1 MSVVAFERKQ
11 SAGLWSETELNTMIA
26 ALNIAIASG
35 DGRGWETGMTETG
48 DAQFYLLGPLPDQA
62 CELCV
67 PARRTLHSGGRL
79 GPAVVRASKP
89 CPCSAPS
96 EGRSPIHAGVA
107 CRTRRA
113 GVVYDSALDSR
124 QGRATARRE
133 RRTAGRV
140 GTAACSLRLIATPIL
155 KVFMT
160 TRSAISRASDTS
172 RKPASSRGA
181 ATGKAN
187 RKSSGKPRSAKLP
200 EWNLADL
207 YSGIDAPKITR
218 DLTRLN
224 AECVAFETDYKGKLA
239 EQTANEDGGKWLAQ
253 AVRRYEAIEDLAGRL
268 GSYAGLVH
276 AGDSVDPAIS
286 KFYGDVSERL
296 TNSSVHL
303 LFFALEL
310 NRVDDAAI
318 ERAMQ
323 TPELAHYRP
332 WIEDLRKD
340 KPYQLEDRVEQ
351 LFHEKS
357 QSGYAAWNRLFDQTI
372 SGLRFKV
379 GGKEL
384 AIEPTLTLL
393 QDRAGEKR
401 KAAGQALAKTF
412 KANERTFALITN
424 TLAKDKEISDRWRG
438 YKDVADSRHLN
449 NRVEREVVDALVG
462 SVRAAYPR
470 LSHRYYA
477 LKAGWFKKKKL
488 AHWDRNAPLPFA
500 ATGTIAWPEARS
512 TVLTAYRG
520 FSTEMADI
528 AERFFTDRWID
539 APVRPGK
546 APGAFSHPTTPSA
559 HPYVLMNYQGKP
571 RDVMTL
577 AHELGHGVHQVL
589 AAKNGALMAPTPLT
603 LAETAS
609 VFGEMLTFKRLLAQ
623 TASTR
628 ARQALLAGKVEDMI
642 NTVVR
647 QIAFSTFEGPD
658 HMHRGRGELTAERLG
673 DRWVSVQGESL
684 GPAIDIRPGY
694 ENFWMYIP
702 HFIHSPFY
710 VYAYAFGD
718 CLVNSLYAVYEH
730 ASSGFAERY
739 LTMLAAGGTKHYSEL
754 LKPFGLDAKDP
765 KFWEGGL
772 SVIAGMIDE
781 LERMG

>member
-1 MSVVAFERKQ
+1 
-11 SAGLWSETELNTMIA
+11 
-26 ALNIAIASG
+26 
-35 DGRGWETGMTETG
+35 MT
-48 DAQFYLLGPLPDQA
+48 
-62 CELCV
+62 
-67 PARRTLHSGGRL
+67 S
-79 GPAVVRASKP
+79 
-89 CPCSAPS
+89 
-96 EGRSPIHAGVA
+96 RS
-107 CRTRRA
+107 T
-113 GVVYDSALDSR
+113 SALRKSNK
-124 QGRATARRE
+124 TKPKTSNK
-133 RRTAGRV
+133 TAG
-140 GTAACSLRLIATPIL
+140 
-155 KVFMT
+155 
-160 TRSAISRASDTS
+160 
-172 RKPASSRGA
+172 
-181 ATGKAN
+181 KA
-187 RKSSGKPRSAKLP
+187 GKLP
-200 EWNLADL
+200 EWDLADL
-207 YSGIDAPKITR
+207 YSGIDAPEVGR
-218 DLTRLN
+218 DLQKMD
-224 AECVAFETDYKGKLA
+224 ADCVAFETDYKGKLA
-239 EQTANEDGGKWLAQ
+239 ERTAQDDGGSWLAE
-253 AVRRYEAIEDLAGRL
+253 AVRRYEAIDDLAGRL
-268 GSYAGLVH
+268 GSYAGLIH
-276 AGDSVDPAIS
+276 AGDSVDPSIS

-296 TNSSVHL
+296 TAASVHL

-310 NRVDDAAI
+310 NRVEDGLI
-318 ERAMQ
+318 ERALQ

-357 QSGYAAWNRLFDQTI
+357 QSGHTAWNRLFDQTI
-372 SGLRFKV
+372 AGLRFKV
-379 GGKEL
+379 GAMEL
-384 AIEPTLTLL
+384 AIEPALNLL
-393 QDRAGEKR
+393 QDRDGAKR
-401 KAAGQALAKTF
+401 KAAAEALAKTF
-412 KANERTFALITN
+412 KANERTFALVTN

-438 YKDVADSRHLN
+438 FADVADSRHLN

-462 SVRAAYPR
+462 SVRAAYPK
-470 LSHRYYA
+470 LSHRYYR
-477 LKAGWFKKKKL
+477 LKAGWFKRKKL

-500 ATGTIAWPEARS
+500 ATGRIAWPDARNM
-512 TVLTAYRG
+512 VLTAYRG
-520 FSTEMADI
+520 FSPEMARI

-623 TASTR
+623 TKNAKQ
-628 ARQALLAGKVEDMI
+628 RQALLAGKVEDMI

-647 QIAFSTFEGPD
+647 QIAFYSFERAV
-658 HMHRGRGELTAERLG
+658 HTERKNGELTAERIGEL
-673 DRWVSVQGESL
+673 WLSVQSESL

-718 CLVNSLYAVYEH
+718 CLVNSLYAVYEN
-730 ASSGFAERY
+730 AQSGFAERY
-739 LTMLAAGGTKHYSEL
+739 LAMLAAGGTKHYSEL

-765 KFWEGGL
+765 KFWDGGL

-781 LERMG
+781 LETMG